1 MEHQP
6 MVAIRNNVLA
16 THQLACAA
24 AKHGVGHFI
33 LISTDKAVN
42 PANIMGVTKRVAEL
56 LVLDAARRSG
66 RPYVAVRF
74 GNVLGSSGS
83 VIPPF
88 KQQIKDGGPVTVT
101 DANIIR
107 YFMTI
112 PEAVELV
119 IQAGTM
125 GTGGDVFVL
134 DMGKPVR
141 IVDLAK
147 KMIRLSGLEVKD
159 ESHPNGD
166 IEIKYTG
173 LRPGEKLY
181 EELLI
186 GDNVSKTDNPLI
198 MRAEEDMLSWE
209 ELKPILDGLQSAIK
223 NCDQKRLR
231 ELMMDAVPEFKPQC
245 EISDL
250 LN

>member
-1 MEHQP
+1 M
-6 MVAIRNNVLA
+6 
-16 THQLACAA
+16 
-24 AKHGVGHFI
+24 
-33 LISTDKAVN
+33 
-42 PANIMGVTKRVAEL
+42 
-56 LVLDAARRSG
+56 
-66 RPYVAVRF
+66 VRF

-83 VIPPF
+83 VIPLF

-119 IQAGTM
+119 IQAGAM
-125 GTGGDVFVL
+125 GLGGDVFVL

-141 IVDLAK
+141 IDDLAK

-159 ESHPNGD
+159 ETHPDGD

-186 GDNVSKTDNPLI
+186 GDNISETDNPLI
-198 MRAEEDMLSWE
+198 MRAEEELLAWGELS
-209 ELKPILDGLQSAIK
+209 PILDELQNAIVE
-223 NCDQKRLR
+223 CDQANLR
-231 ELMMDAVPEFKPQC
+231 ELLIKIVPGFKPQC
-245 EISDL
+245 DISDL
-250 LN
+250 LYKSE